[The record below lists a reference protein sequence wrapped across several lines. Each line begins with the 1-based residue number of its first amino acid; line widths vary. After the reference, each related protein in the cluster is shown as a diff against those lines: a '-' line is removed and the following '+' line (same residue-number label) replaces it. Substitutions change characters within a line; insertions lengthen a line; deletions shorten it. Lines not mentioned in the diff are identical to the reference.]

1 MILFLHYSTF
11 SPPLTKWSKQVLLTS
26 PHRSPLK
33 MNYILIYLRSP
44 YKFKNH
50 KLCEHISIHLWFPT
64 GSSLCEMS
72 AINVELSRRVVM
84 TDTINIFP
92 YFHLIFRIVVNMI
105 SETLFHT
112 ELLYLCVLLWLLLAT
127 PTVYATLPSKGT
139 SVMLTFTCWK
149 KQTKI
154 AKKVKN

>member
-1 MILFLHYSTF
+1 
-11 SPPLTKWSKQVLLTS
+11 
-26 PHRSPLK
+26 
-33 MNYILIYLRSP
+33 
-44 YKFKNH
+44 
-50 KLCEHISIHLWFPT
+50 
-64 GSSLCEMS
+64 MS

-139 SVMLTFTCWK
+139 SVMLTFTC
-149 KQTKI
+149 
-154 AKKVKN
+154 